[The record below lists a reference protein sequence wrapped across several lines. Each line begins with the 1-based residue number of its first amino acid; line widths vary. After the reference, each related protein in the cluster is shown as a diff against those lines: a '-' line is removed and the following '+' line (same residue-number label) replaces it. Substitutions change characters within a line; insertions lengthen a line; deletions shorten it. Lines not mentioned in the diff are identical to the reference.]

1 MKSRLVACPSCSR
14 HVRLG
19 ERACPFC
26 AAEQPPASAVP
37 PLFPRPPRG
46 LSRQGVAR
54 FNAAVR
60 VVASVGTGACFTVA
74 AIVSA
79 CGDATSLQDDG
90 GTDSGTGDSS
100 TDDGSTDDVFLVET
114 AYGLVPADAFE
125 FDEMSADAPDSGT
138 GEESSVEGGP
148 VEAARDTSTDT
159 ADGG

>member
-1 MKSRLVACPSCSR
+1 MKSRLVVCPSCAR

-26 AAEQPPASAVP
+26 AAEQPPASAVR

-46 LSRQGVAR
+46 LSRQGIAR
-54 FNAAVR
+54 FNAAAR
-60 VVASVGTGACFTVA
+60 VIASVGTGACFTVA

-79 CGDATSLQDDG
+79 CGGEAASPQDDG
-90 GTDSGTGDSS
+90 GTDSS
-100 TDDGSTDDVFLVET
+100 TDDGSADDVFLAEA

-125 FDEMSADAPDSGT
+125 FDEMSVDAPDSGT
-138 GEESSVEGGP
+138 GEASSVEGGP
-148 VEAARDTSTDT
+148 VEAAGDTGTDT

>member
-1 MKSRLVACPSCSR
+1 M
-14 HVRLG
+14 
-19 ERACPFC
+19 
-26 AAEQPPASAVP
+26 
-37 PLFPRPPRG
+37 
-46 LSRQGVAR
+46 
-54 FNAAVR
+54 
-60 VVASVGTGACFTVA
+60 A

-79 CGDATSLQDDG
+79 CGGEATSPQDDG
-90 GTDSGTGDSS
+90 APDSS
-100 TDDGSTDDVFLVET
+100 TDDGTTDDGSTDDVFLAEA